1 MKIKN
6 GIQRCRDLTPLSVLC
21 DDTSAALT
29 ELILDYIS
37 VTFCLKISCLTS
49 PCVMRFTQLLRRA
62 ETFQASL
69 TLGLCHMGRIKKSTK
84 EIRLSFCFFTG
95 RILHTHT
102 HIYTGLFFK
111 CSSLQKVAENENAAE
126 KTADWIWVGQKTE
139 KLLCR
144 QTSLRQAKKES
155 QQTSLVLFFWET
167 KWFALSKSE
176 EEPSSIEVI
185 QPQFPYSRLV
195 QCPWVSIGIVLYFN
209 KILQGQNNIPW
220 SLQWHQKS
228 FTWWV

>member
-95 RILHTHT
+95 RILHTHAHT
-102 HIYTGLFFK
+102 YIHRFIFQMQQPSEGSWEWK
-111 CSSLQKVAENENAAE
+111 CSWKNSWLDLGGSKDRE
-126 KTADWIWVGQKTE
+126 T
-139 KLLCR
+139 LM
-144 QTSLRQAKKES
+144 QANILETGKKRES
-155 QQTSLVLFFWET
+155 ANILSLVLLGDKMICPVKKWGRAFFYRSHPASVSLFQASIMPLSQYWHS
-167 KWFALSKSE
+167 AL
-176 EEPSSIEVI
+176 
-185 QPQFPYSRLV
+185 F
-195 QCPWVSIGIVLYFN
+195 
-209 KILQGQNNIPW
+209 
-220 SLQWHQKS
+220 
-228 FTWWV
+228 